1 MGHVLFMDIV
11 AYSKMPMDQQC
22 KLVAML
28 QEAVRQNPTFLHAQE
43 KNRLIRLPTGDGMAL
58 VFFQN
63 PEYPVRCAV
72 ELSQTLRQHP
82 EIKLRMGIHTGPV
95 YRVDDINAA
104 SNVAGGGINM
114 AQRVM
119 DCGDAGHILVSQV
132 VADMLVQM
140 GKWDKCVHDLGEA
153 EVKHGVRVHIFS
165 LYTDDDA
172 GNPELPQKSRA
183 AHEAALLREQE
194 RARRAL
200 RRARGVAAI
209 LGLAFVIALGLAIYA
224 FFEHSTA
231 IVQTREARLF
241 VGAMQAQTAVQRAEN
256 VQLEK
261 AAALQRDTD
270 AKKDRATLDRDKQEL
285 EMARKSVQELSAA
298 AARKSGQAFALIGAV
313 RIIGTNQISPSDL
326 FDVSSGGQVSAS
338 SPARNMTDMFSGG
351 QGSAERA
358 TVFVDGQP
366 VGSTH
371 WIEWRTKDE
380 VTVKSVALFAAHD
393 QVRFRRAFSNFKLLA
408 KKQNKWVELAQYAPS
423 LPYGGSCAS
432 EPCLPPAVKFQ
443 PGTVLAAC
451 VNVNT
456 PVAADE
462 FRAEFE
468 QAVSALEVF
477 SGPRVLQL
485 DGYSKPDC
493 SN

>member
-11 AYSKMPMDQQC
+11 AYSKQPMDQQL
-22 KLVAML
+22 KLVAVL
-28 QEAVRQNPTFLHAQE
+28 QEAVRETPTFLHAQ
-43 KNRLIRLPTGDGMAL
+43 KKKRLIRLPTGDGLAL
-58 VFFQN
+58 VFFGD
-63 PEYPVRCAV
+63 PEYPVRCAL
-72 ELSQTLRQHP
+72 ELSQTLREHP
-82 EIKLRMGIHTGPV
+82 EVKLRMGIHTGPV

-104 SNVAGGGINM
+104 RNVAGGGINM
-114 AQRVM
+114 CQRVM

-132 VADMLVQM
+132 VADMLIQM
-140 GKWDKCVHDLGEA
+140 GKWNNCVHDLGEA
-153 EVKHGVRVHIFS
+153 EVKHGVRVHIFN
-165 LYTDDDA
+165 LYTDDA
-172 GNPELPQKSRA
+172 GNPELPQKTHA
-183 AHEAALLREQE
+183 ARVAALLLEE
-194 RARRAL
+194 EKTRRAL

-209 LGLAFVIALGLAIYA
+209 LGLAFVIASGLAIYA

-231 IVQTREARLF
+231 MVQTREAQLF
-241 VGAMQAQTAVQRAEN
+241 ISAMQAQSAVQRAAN

-261 AAALQRDTD
+261 ATALQRDTD
-270 AKKDRATLDRDKQEL
+270 AKKDLATLNRDKQEL
-285 EMARKSVQELSAA
+285 EMARKSAQELSAA
-298 AARKSGQAFALIGAV
+298 AARKSGQAFAVIGAV
-313 RIIGTNQISPSDL
+313 RIMGTNQINASDL
-326 FDVSSGGQVSAS
+326 FDVSSGSQVSAS
-338 SPARNMTDMFSGG
+338 SPAKNMTDMFNGG

-358 TVFVDGQP
+358 TVFADGQP

-371 WIEWRTKDE
+371 WIEWRTKGE

-432 EPCLPPAVKFQ
+432 EPCLPPAVSFR

-468 QAVSALEVF
+468 QAVSALEAF

-485 DGYSKPDC
+485 DGYSKANC

>member
-1 MGHVLFMDIV
+1 MPRSIDEPGSDAETLTMGHVLFMDIV

-298 AARKSGQAFALIGAV
+298 AARKSGQAFALI
-313 RIIGTNQISPSDL
+313 
-326 FDVSSGGQVSAS
+326 
-338 SPARNMTDMFSGG
+338 
-351 QGSAERA
+351 
-358 TVFVDGQP
+358 
-366 VGSTH
+366 
-371 WIEWRTKDE
+371 
-380 VTVKSVALFAAHD
+380 
-393 QVRFRRAFSNFKLLA
+393 
-408 KKQNKWVELAQYAPS
+408 
-423 LPYGGSCAS
+423 
-432 EPCLPPAVKFQ
+432 
-443 PGTVLAAC
+443 
-451 VNVNT
+451 
-456 PVAADE
+456 
-462 FRAEFE
+462 
-468 QAVSALEVF
+468 
-477 SGPRVLQL
+477 
-485 DGYSKPDC
+485 
-493 SN
+493 